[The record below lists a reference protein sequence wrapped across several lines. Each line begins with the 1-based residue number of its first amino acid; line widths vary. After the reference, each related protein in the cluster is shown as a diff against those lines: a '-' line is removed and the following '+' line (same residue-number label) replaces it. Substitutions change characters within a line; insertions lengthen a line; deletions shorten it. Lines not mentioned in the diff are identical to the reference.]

1 MPVFF
6 TSLHFAG
13 FRLLYLLSRWNFFFS
28 AAFSVVMY
36 DFFSAAVNDRCA
48 ETINAICKDACSW
61 QKGAGRIC
69 LFIFAADQLILAAGL
84 IFCSLKNDGT
94 HYFLSVFP
102 KMYLINILI
111 PQLIFIGIA
120 YIASCISEKN
130 KIAANSCLVF
140 MLIMM
145 SPLLERFVWREKP
158 KGILID
164 RILKKIRWIFSVFY
178 QNAIWSPD
186 TQYGLQTED
195 ARLELQLF
203 WIFGIAAV
211 LLWIYRKESL
221 RKKAAAFLCGGTA
234 FILAVFSYLPSSMYR
249 LDESWDGIFE
259 DVAYYSDEEN
269 GIPAPSAKEPDLKI
283 EAYNL
288 TVDISSR
295 LKVDGELRLSSEKPK
310 DEFILTLYHGY
321 QVKEITSEEMEIA
334 YERQEDRIILKFPEA
349 VDQCTFRIVYEGSSG
364 KYYSNSQAIMLPGYF
379 PWYPMAGDRQIFVQ
393 YPNYTGGNG
402 YDPYNRVS
410 PAEFTLTVHTR
421 CDFVTNLKETA
432 ENVYEGRS
440 DSISLIGGYIEKN
453 ENTKFLN
460 YLPLELSDETE
471 QSYMDEI
478 AGCWEQ
484 MLTEA
489 EEVFGLDTKK
499 LREKRLRKVF
509 PDSCS
514 A

>member
-1 MPVFF
+1 MKRSYKFYAYYCWTNKIFFIFAVLQMFLLIACLSFF
-6 TSLHFAG
+6 TSLHFTG

-36 DFFSAAVNDRCA
+36 YFFAAAVNDRCA

-61 QKGAGRIC
+61 QKGAGQIC

-111 PQLIFIGIA
+111 PQLTFIGIV

-130 KIAANSCLVF
+130 RIAANSFLVF

-145 SPLLERFVWREKP
+145 SPLLERFIWRQKP
-158 KGILID
+158 KGIPID
-164 RILKKIRWIFSVFY
+164 RIMKKIRWIFSIFY
-178 QNAIWSPD
+178 QNASWSPD

-195 ARLELQLF
+195 PRLELQLF

-211 LLWIYRKESL
+211 LFWIYRKESR
-221 RKKAAAFLCGGTA
+221 RKKAAACLCGGTA
-234 FILAVFSYLPSSMYR
+234 FILVVFSYLPSSMYR

-259 DVAYYSDEEN
+259 DMAYYSDEEN

-283 EAYNL
+283 EAYDL
-288 TVDISSR
+288 TVDIGSR
-295 LKVDGELRLSSEKPK
+295 LKVDGELLVSSEKPK

-321 QVKEITSEEMEIA
+321 QVKEITSEKMEIA

-349 VDQCTFRIVYEGSSG
+349 VDQCAFRIVYEGSSG

-393 YPNYTGGNG
+393 YPNYTGGG
-402 YDPYNRVS
+402 
-410 PAEFTLTVHTR
+410 
-421 CDFVTNLKETA
+421 KW
-432 ENVYEGRS
+432 
-440 DSISLIGGYIEKN
+440 I
-453 ENTKFLN
+453 
-460 YLPLELSDETE
+460 
-471 QSYMDEI
+471 
-478 AGCWEQ
+478 
-484 MLTEA
+484 
-489 EEVFGLDTKK
+489 
-499 LREKRLRKVF
+499 
-509 PDSCS
+509 
-514 A
+514 